1 MSSTTD
7 YYQDRSPVDESP
19 PPNLYHCDEHTTA
32 RPFEDRRANC
42 QGTDS
47 PKGDG
52 GSQEGSS
59 DSSCESAEEVYSTE
73 EEGYFRLP
81 GYMRESMSSFTGR
94 PGIKGRNETIR
105 MIMLCAVHFGITFTW
120 GVEMTCT

>member
-7 YYQDRSPVDESP
+7 HRQHPSSVPDKSPTPD
-19 PPNLYHCDEHTTA
+19 LDYCDEHATA
-32 RPFEDRRANC
+32 RPFEDTRGNC
-42 QGTDS
+42 QGTEVPKEDS
-47 PKGDG
+47 
-52 GSQEGSS
+52 SS
-59 DSSCESAEEVYSTE
+59 DGSWDSTE
-73 EEGYFRLP
+73 APYTTEEGYFRLP

-105 MIMLCAVHFGITFTW
+105 MILLCAVHFGITFTW